1 LHPILKKEQNIL
13 KFLKSYTIVTFGLF
27 LNALGWTAFL
37 LPGKIVGG
45 GISGLAAIIFYA
57 TGIPVGYPYLIIN
70 AVLILFAIK
79 VLGASFGIKTV
90 YSVIM
95 LALFLTL
102 QQKFITGPII
112 TDAFMATVIGSL
124 LAGAGVGIVFSQGG
138 STGGTDIIAMIINK
152 YRNISP
158 GKVILYCD
166 ILIIGSSYFLF
177 QSMEKL
183 VYGFVMMSLAAYTID
198 LVLNGSKQSIQM
210 TIFSKNY
217 DQLAGRITKEI
228 NRGVTVID
236 GQGWYTKTPTKVI
249 ITIVRKN
256 EAPMVHR
263 IVHEVDPDAFISQG
277 QVMGV
282 YGKGFDQ
289 IKG

>member
-1 LHPILKKEQNIL
+1 LHPILKKKQNIL

>member
-1 LHPILKKEQNIL
+1 MTL
-13 KFLKSYTIVTFGLF
+13 GLF
-27 LNALGWTAFL
+27 IHALGWTAFL
-37 LPGKIVGG
+37 IPGQIVGG
-45 GISGLAAIIFYA
+45 GISGVAAIIFYA
-57 TGIPVGYPYLIIN
+57 TGIPAGYPYLLIN
-70 AVLILFAIK
+70 AFLILIAIK
-79 VLGASFGIKTV
+79 MLGASFGIKTIF
-90 YSVIM
+90 SVVTISV
-95 LALFLTL
+95 FLTL
-102 QQKFITGPII
+102 QQRLITEPII
-112 TDAFMATVIGSL
+112 TDAFMATVLGSL
-124 LAGAGVGIVFSQGG
+124 LAGAGVGIVFTQGG
-138 STGGTDIIAMIINK
+138 STGGTDIIAMIVNK

-177 QSMEKL
+177 HSMEKL
-183 VYGFVMMSLAAYTID
+183 VFGFVMMGIVAYTID

-210 TIFSKNY
+210 TIFSKKNE
-217 DQLAGRITKEI
+217 DIAEKINNEL

-263 IVHEVDPDAFISQG
+263 IIHEVDPEAFISQG

-282 YGKGFDQ
+282 YGKGFEE
-289 IKG
+289 IRK